1 MKLSFGL
8 RGSSF
13 ASLLLG
19 VVVDSRPGRLGAGTT
34 GSRGRRDGE
43 VMAIESRPGRF
54 EAVTTGSRNK
64 EAWRWQSS
72 RLLGSKTFFSQMSK
86 GVIHRFKIQD

>member
-13 ASLLLG
+13 ACLLLG

-43 VMAIESRPGRF
+43 AMAIESRPGRF

-64 EAWRWQSS
+64 EEAWRWQSS
-72 RLLGSKTFFSQMSK
+72 RLLGSK
-86 GVIHRFKIQD
+86 RFLSNEQRRHSSVQD